1 MIDKYTVIYQHPQWK
16 VVLSLLVLVWCEDG
30 GLIPVIIFIV
40 KLWNNAHKQM
50 MENSCDAYGC
60 KVSHFIGTF

>member
-1 MIDKYTVIYQHPQWK
+1 M
-16 VVLSLLVLVWCEDG
+16 VLSLLVLVWCEDG

-60 KVSHFIGTF
+60 KVSPFIGTF